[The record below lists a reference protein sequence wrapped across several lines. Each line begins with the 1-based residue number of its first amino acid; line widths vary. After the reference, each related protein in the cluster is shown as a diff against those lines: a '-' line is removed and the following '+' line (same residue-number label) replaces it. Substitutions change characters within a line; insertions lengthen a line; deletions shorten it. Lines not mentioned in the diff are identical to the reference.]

1 MPSDILSGV
10 RHKAIEEGKRLFWIF
25 LYLWALLG
33 LFSLHKALVSNDQNL
48 FSSEGFALINA
59 LLLAKVMFIGEI
71 FHVADN
77 LRQKP
82 LIYPVML
89 RSAVFA
95 MLLVSFHLLE
105 EVLLG
110 LWAGKTVT
118 ESISNIGG
126 GTVKG
131 ILVVGF
137 IIFVVL
143 IPFFAANELGRVIGK
158 DKLYEVFFVRRSA
171 LGQTASRADAIS
183 S

>member
-10 RHKAIEEGKRLFWIF
+10 THKAIEEGKRLFWIF
-25 LYLWALLG
+25 LYLWVLLG

-48 FSSEGFALINA
+48 FSNEGFALINA
-59 LLLAKVMFIGEI
+59 WLLAKVMFIGEI

-95 MLLVSFHLLE
+95 MLLVSFHLVE
-105 EVLLG
+105 EVILG

-118 ESISNIGG
+118 ESISDIGG
-126 GTVKG
+126 RTVKG

-137 IIFVVL
+137 VIFVVL
-143 IPFFAANELGRVIGK
+143 IPFFAANELGRVTGK
-158 DKLYEVFFVRRSA
+158 DKFYEVFFVRRSA
-171 LGQTASRADAIS
+171 LGQTTSRADAIS